1 MQKTTHTI
9 LGATFAVIL
18 GVVWGYL
25 PLEVRFA
32 LGFLDPFTSFLPFLP
47 LRFPGS
53 TFLLLQG
60 AVFGVLPDIDLFFK
74 GILDHRCGL
83 THSLISIL
91 VFFPLVSIVLH
102 ASPLLGFFCTFSHW
116 ISDAITPRGVRTWG
130 FSFGFFLKHKCDF
143 RLVKIRSNSWIANSL
158 LSVACL
164 IVLGVL
170 F

>member
-1 MQKTTHTI
+1 

-18 GVVWGYL
+18 GVVWGYI

-32 LGFLDPFTSFLPFLP
+32 LGFLDPFTSFPSFLY
-47 LRFPGS
+47 LRFPRS

-60 AVFGVLPDIDLFFK
+60 AVFGLLPDMDILFK
-74 GILDHRCGL
+74 GIMDHRCGL

-91 VFFPLVSIVLH
+91 VFFPLVSAVLH

-130 FSFGFFLKHKCDF
+130 FSLGFFLNHKCDF
-143 RLVKIRSNSWIANSL
+143 RLAKIRSNSWIANSI
-158 LSVACL
+158 LSVVCL